1 MEVGQRGKFHYAWL
15 ILAGC
20 CILQG
25 ASLGLVNNCAG
36 VFFSPVC
43 EELGFEMGELTFYR
57 TLYVYHALSFFAIR
71 VPQ

>member
-1 MEVGQRGKFHYAWL
+1 MGNRAIEGKENPMETKQKFHYAWI

-43 EELGFEMGELTFYR
+43 EDLGFEMGQLTFYR
-57 TLYVYHALSFFAIR
+57 TL
-71 VPQ
+71 